1 MKFTLTI
8 KKNGT
13 FKYILNNGKFKSVKY
28 ISVHYN
34 RNKIKVHPN
43 YNFLGICISKKNG
56 NSVCRNKMKRWVRE
70 VYKEEENKLKKGL
83 NIVVLYKKTTKISDI
98 NFYIVK
104 DEMIKCFREL
114 DLYEKNI

>member
-13 FKYILNNGKFKSVKY
+13 FKYILNNGRFKSLKY

-34 RNKIKVHPN
+34 INKVKMYFN
-43 YNFLGICISKKNG
+43 CNFLGICISKKNG

-83 NIVVLYKKTTKISDI
+83 NIVVLYKKTTRIDDI
-98 NFYIVK
+98 NFSTIK
-104 DEMIKCFREL
+104 DEMVKCFREL
-114 DLYEKNI
+114 DLYEKSV